1 MYCIVF
7 HFYYC
12 IVFHFYY
19 CIVFHFYYCIVFHF
33 YYCILFHFYYCIV
46 LHFYYCIVLHFYYC
60 IVLAFYYCIV
70 FHFYYCI
77 VFILLILYLFDN
89 FNITMQLNYI
99 LFLLKKNFVHNGKK
113 VINLFFFTTLKII
126 HKLEY
131 CIYENQKKN
140 FKWSLNKHLLV
151 SDNLPC
157 VDLYSAIRA
166 QRDIKN

>member
-7 HFYYC
+7 YFYYC

-33 YYCILFHFYYCIV
+33 YYCIFIIVLYLLFIIVLYCI
-46 LHFYYCIVLHFYYC
+46 FIIVYSFI
-60 IVLAFYYCIV
+60 IV
-70 FHFYYCI
+70 YYCI

-131 CIYENQKKN
+131 CIYENQKK
-140 FKWSLNKHLLV
+140 K
-151 SDNLPC
+151 
-157 VDLYSAIRA
+157 I
-166 QRDIKN
+166 

>member
-7 HFYYC
+7 YFYYC

-19 CIVFHFYYCIVFHF
+19 CIVLY
-33 YYCILFHFYYCIV
+33 FYYCIV
-46 LHFYYCIVLHFYYC
+46 LHFYYFI
-60 IVLAFYYCIV
+60 I
-70 FHFYYCI
+70 FYYCI
-77 VFILLILYLFDN
+77 VFILLILYLFYN

-131 CIYENQKKN
+131 CIYENQKKK
-140 FKWSLNKHLLV
+140 F
-151 SDNLPC
+151 
-157 VDLYSAIRA
+157 
-166 QRDIKN
+166 